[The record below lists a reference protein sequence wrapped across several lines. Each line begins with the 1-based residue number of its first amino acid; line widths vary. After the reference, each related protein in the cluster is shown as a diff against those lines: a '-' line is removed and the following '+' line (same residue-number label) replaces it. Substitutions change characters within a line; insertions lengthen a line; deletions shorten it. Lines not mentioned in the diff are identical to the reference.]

1 MRKPIVATGFV
12 LLFCTGWAFGQQS
25 VWNGTDW
32 KTLNSSDRTI
42 FVLGFNRGHAAG
54 MRDGLK
60 EAAELF
66 MAAKPVSSW
75 TPEERQKLKEKA
87 EQIDEKSAAKQTVTI
102 QQIEAAVSAFY
113 EDYKNT
119 NVCWGDAV
127 LFSTASLHG
136 NAPTEQEL
144 LAARTSGTESGC
156 K

>member
-1 MRKPIVATGFV
+1 MRKPIVATSFV
-12 LLFCTGWAFGQQS
+12 LLFCTGWPFGQQS
-25 VWNGTDW
+25 AWNGTDW
-32 KTLNSSDRTI
+32 KTLNRSNRTL
-42 FVLGFNRGHAAG
+42 FVMGFNRGYVAG

-66 MAAKPVSSW
+66 MAAKPASSW

-87 EQIDEKSAAKQTVTI
+87 EQIDQKSAAKQIATI

-127 LFSTASLHG
+127 LLSTATLHG
-136 NAPTEQEL
+136 NAPAEQEL
-144 LAARTSGTESGC
+144 FAARASGTESGC